1 MVKRF
6 FDVVVSLFALLVLLP
21 VIFILFIIA
30 SLDTGLSGLFVQQ
43 RVGRHGRLFTI
54 LKVRTM
60 KAGGKVTTLGRLLRK
75 TKADELP
82 QLFNVLIGDMSLV
95 GPRPDVP
102 GYYDRLEGEDRLLL
116 QLRPGLTGQA
126 SLKYRDEDA
135 MLAGQPNP
143 ERYNNEVIFPDKVRI
158 NMQYLQHQSFWLDL
172 KIIVLTITGGKIN
185 D

>member
-6 FDVVVSLFALLVLLP
+6 FDVLVSVIALLLLLP
-21 VIFILFIIA
+21 VILILFILA
-30 SLDTGLSGLFVQQ
+30 SLDTGESGLFLQQ
-43 RVGRHGRLFTI
+43 RVGRYGRVFTI
-54 LKVRTM
+54 FKVRTM
-60 KAGGKVTTLGRLLRK
+60 KAGGKVSAFGKFLRK

-82 QLFNVLIGDMSLV
+82 QLFNVLTGDMSLV

-102 GYYDRLEGEDRLLL
+102 GYYDRLQGKERQLL

-135 MLAGQPNP
+135 MLAGQPDP

-158 NMQYLQHQSFWLDL
+158 NMQYLQNQSFWLDL